1 MNTMLLNFFKTAFRF
16 FWRNKSYTVL
26 NYLCLTF
33 GLTCA
38 IVAALNI
45 TRVTGYDRFHSNY
58 DRLYEVEAN
67 VTYFN
72 GDQFPKE
79 LLSASLPDM
88 LKENVPEI
96 EAFPRVVS
104 RDYTFNN
111 GNVSFTENGIY
122 ADPDFL
128 EIFSFPLASGPH
140 SGVLSENNSIVIS
153 ERMAIKFFKTKDC
166 IGETLILKEDSGQ
179 EVFTVTGILTDVPSQ
194 SYLRFDF
201 IIPFSKFLSANPW
214 SLEIGATA
222 CQTWALLSENANVSA
237 ANQKMKNLIREQE
250 TTLNQEL
257 FLFPLKEKILYSYSG
272 GRRIWREMRNVVLIG
287 SIGFAILL
295 IACFNFI
302 NLTIALNIRRHR
314 EAGIKKVVGA
324 RKSDIINQQ
333 LGEAF
338 IITFLSLLTSIDL
351 VHLSVGILN
360 RTLNDDVQFEF
371 TDFRIIMIFAGI
383 AIFTAIASGLLPAI
397 YLSSSKP
404 VNILKGRIL
413 TGSSFSAFRQGL
425 IVFQFTIPIVLI
437 IFVMIVKV
445 QDGFFR
451 NYDFGFDKDRLMIV
465 SGLKE
470 NQSHPESIRTDLL
483 SIPGISAVSFSNC
496 VPAQGA
502 TVTNDISWEEKD
514 PAQEI
519 HFWSIK
525 SDFDYDEVVK
535 LKISDGR
542 YFDRSYPSDSASFV
556 INDIAAKVMDY
567 DNPVGRTI
575 TLDGKK
581 GTIVGVFRDFHTI
594 DLAGPYTP
602 TIISLTGE
610 VSSDLLISFEDR
622 KYADLTGKVKEV
634 LDRYETEST
643 FQAGLFSD
651 MLKRPEITTIS
662 NLVGLAFIVSLLL
675 ACLGLSGLAAFTA
688 ESRTKEIGI
697 RKLNGASVFS
707 IIKLLGLNYL
717 KWMIIAS
724 IISVPLA
731 FILGNV
737 FLSRFN
743 FRTPMP
749 YWAFV
754 AGPVIA
760 CIIALAA
767 ISWQSWR
774 AATRNPVEAL
784 RYE

>member
-1 MNTMLLNFFKTAFRF
+1 MLRNFFKVAFRF
-16 FWRNKSYTVL
+16 FWRNKSYTIL

-45 TRVTGYDRFHSNY
+45 TRVVSYDRFHANY

-79 LLSASLPDM
+79 LLSASLPDV
-88 LKENVPEI
+88 LNEKVPEI
-96 EAFPRVVS
+96 ESITRVVP
-104 RDYTFNN
+104 REHTFIN
-111 GNVSFTENGIY
+111 GNESFSENGIY

-128 EIFSFPLASGPH
+128 DIFSFPLASGPH
-140 SGVLSENNSIVIS
+140 SGALSENNSMVIS
-153 ERMAIKFFKTKDC
+153 ERMATKFFKTTDC
-166 IGETLILKEDSGQ
+166 IGKTLILKEDSGQ
-179 EVFTVTGILTDVPSQ
+179 EVFTITGIMTDVPSQ
-194 SYLRFDF
+194 SYLSFDF
-201 IIPFSKFLSANPW
+201 IIPFSKFLSGNPW
-214 SLEIGATA
+214 AFEIGATA
-222 CQTWALLSENANVSA
+222 CQTWALLSENADVKA
-237 ANQKMKNLIREQE
+237 ANEKMKNLIREQE

-257 FLFPLKEKILYSYSG
+257 FLFPLKEKILYYYSG
-272 GRRIWREMRNVVLIG
+272 GRRIWREMRNLVLIG

-302 NLTIALNIRRHR
+302 NLTIALNIKRYR

-324 RKSDIINQQ
+324 RKSDIISQH
-333 LGEAF
+333 LGETF
-338 IITFLSLLTSIDL
+338 LITFLSLVTSIDL
-351 VHLSVGILN
+351 VSLSVEVLN
-360 RTLNDDVQFEF
+360 RAFNGDVQFDF

-383 AIFTAIASGLLPAI
+383 ALFTGIASGLLPAI
-397 YLSSSKP
+397 YLSSSNP
-404 VNILKGRIL
+404 VSILKGRIL
-413 TGSSFSAFRQGL
+413 TSNSFSAFRQGL

-437 IFVMIVKV
+437 IFVLIVKV

-451 NYDFGFDKDRLMIV
+451 NYDLGFDKDRLMII

-470 NQSHPESIRTDLL
+470 NQAHSESIRTDLL
-483 SIPGISAVSFSNC
+483 SIPGIGAVSFSNC
-496 VPAQGA
+496 VPARGA
-502 TVTNDISWEEKD
+502 TVTNEVSWEGKD
-514 PAQEI
+514 TAQEI
-519 HFWSIK
+519 HFWNIK
-525 SDFDYDEVVK
+525 SDFDYDKVVK

-542 YFDRSYPSDSASFV
+542 YFDRSYPSDSAGFV
-556 INDIAAKVMDY
+556 INDIAADVLNY

-594 DLAGPYTP
+594 DLTGPYTP
-602 TIISLTGE
+602 TIISLSGE
-610 VSSDLLISFEDR
+610 GSSNLLISIEERKYSDLL
-622 KYADLTGKVKEV
+622 GKVKEV
-634 LDRYETEST
+634 IGKYETEST
-643 FQAGLFSD
+643 FQASLYSD
-651 MLKRPEITTIS
+651 MLKRTELTTVS
-662 NLVGLAFIVSLLL
+662 NLVGLAFIVSILL
-675 ACLGLSGLAAFTA
+675 ACLGLLGLAAFTA

-697 RKLNGASVFS
+697 RKINGASVFS
-707 IIKLLGLNYL
+707 IIKLLGLNYS
-717 KWMIIAS
+717 KWMLIAS
-724 IISVPLA
+724 IISVPVA
-731 FILGNV
+731 FILGSV

-749 YWAFV
+749 YWAFI

-760 CIIALAA
+760 CAIALAA

>member
-1 MNTMLLNFFKTAFRF
+1 MNTMLRSFFKVAFSF

-45 TRVTGYDRFHSNY
+45 NRVTGYDRFHANY

-79 LLSASLPDM
+79 LLSASLPDV

-96 EAFPRVVS
+96 ETFTRIVF
-104 RDYTFNN
+104 RDYTFINRN
-111 GNVSFTENGIY
+111 ESFSESGIH
-122 ADPDFL
+122 ADPEFL
-128 EIFSFPLASGPH
+128 DIFSFPLASGPD
-140 SGVLSENNSIVIS
+140 SDVLSENNSIVIS
-153 ERMAIKFFKTKDC
+153 ERMAIKFFKTTDC
-166 IGETLILKEDSGQ
+166 IGETLTLKEDSGQ
-179 EVFTVTGILTDVPSQ
+179 EVFTITGIMTDVPSQ

-201 IIPFSKFLSANPW
+201 IIPFSKFLSANPRA
-214 SLEIGATA
+214 LEIGATS
-222 CQTWALLSENANVSA
+222 CQTWALLSENADVSA
-237 ANQKMKNLIREQE
+237 ANEKMKNLIREQE

-257 FLFPLKEKILYSYSG
+257 FLFPLKEKILYYYSG
-272 GRRIWREMRNVVLIG
+272 GRRIWREMRNLVLIG

-302 NLTIALNIRRHR
+302 NLTIALNIKRYR

-324 RKSDIINQQ
+324 RKSDIIYQH
-333 LGEAF
+333 LGETF
-338 IITFLSLLTSIDL
+338 LLTFLSLITSIDL
-351 VHLSVGILN
+351 VSLSVGVLN
-360 RTLNDDVQFEF
+360 RAFNGDVQFDF
-371 TDFRIIMIFAGI
+371 TDFRIIIVFGGI
-383 AIFTAIASGLLPAI
+383 AFFTGIASGLLPAI

-404 VNILKGRIL
+404 VNVLKGRIL
-413 TGSSFSAFRQGL
+413 TSSSFSAFRQGL

-437 IFVMIVKV
+437 IFVLIVKV

-451 NYDFGFDKDRLMIV
+451 NYDLGFDKDRLMII

-470 NQSHPESIRTDLL
+470 NQANPESIRADLL
-483 SIPGISAVSFSNC
+483 SIPGIEAVSFSNC
-496 VPAQGA
+496 VPARGA
-502 TVTNDISWEEKD
+502 TVTNEVSWEGKD
-514 PAQEI
+514 PTQEI

-525 SDFDYDEVVK
+525 SDFDYDKVVK

-542 YFDRSYPSDSASFV
+542 YFDRSYPSDSAGFV
-556 INDIAAKVMDY
+556 INDIAAKVLSY

-594 DLAGPYTP
+594 DLTGPYTP
-602 TIISLTGE
+602 TIISLSGE
-610 VSSDLLISFEDR
+610 GNSNLLISIEER
-622 KYADLTGKVKEV
+622 RYADLLGKVKEV
-634 LDRYETEST
+634 IGKYETEST
-643 FQAGLFSD
+643 FQASLYSD
-651 MLKRPEITTIS
+651 MLKRTELTTVS
-662 NLVGLAFIVSLLL
+662 NLVGLAFVVSILL
-675 ACLGLSGLAAFTA
+675 ACLGLSGLASFTA

-697 RKLNGASVFS
+697 RKINGASVFS

-731 FILGNV
+731 FILGNI

-743 FRTPMP
+743 FRTQMP
-749 YWAFV
+749 YWAFI
-754 AGPVIA
+754 AGPVISCA
-760 CIIALAA
+760 IALAA
-767 ISWQSWR
+767 ICWQSWR
-774 AATRNPVEAL
+774 AATRNPAEAL

>member
-1 MNTMLLNFFKTAFRF
+1 
-16 FWRNKSYTVL
+16 
-26 NYLCLTF
+26 
-33 GLTCA
+33 
-38 IVAALNI
+38 
-45 TRVTGYDRFHSNY
+45 
-58 DRLYEVEAN
+58 
-67 VTYFN
+67 
-72 GDQFPKE
+72 
-79 LLSASLPDM
+79 
-88 LKENVPEI
+88 
-96 EAFPRVVS
+96 
-104 RDYTFNN
+104 
-111 GNVSFTENGIY
+111 
-122 ADPDFL
+122 
-128 EIFSFPLASGPH
+128 
-140 SGVLSENNSIVIS
+140 
-153 ERMAIKFFKTKDC
+153 
-166 IGETLILKEDSGQ
+166 
-179 EVFTVTGILTDVPSQ
+179 
-194 SYLRFDF
+194 
-201 IIPFSKFLSANPW
+201 
-214 SLEIGATA
+214 
-222 CQTWALLSENANVSA
+222 
-237 ANQKMKNLIREQE
+237 
-250 TTLNQEL
+250 
-257 FLFPLKEKILYSYSG
+257 
-272 GRRIWREMRNVVLIG
+272 
-287 SIGFAILL
+287 
-295 IACFNFI
+295 
-302 NLTIALNIRRHR
+302 
-314 EAGIKKVVGA
+314 
-324 RKSDIINQQ
+324 
-333 LGEAF
+333 
-338 IITFLSLLTSIDL
+338 
-351 VHLSVGILN
+351 
-360 RTLNDDVQFEF
+360 
-371 TDFRIIMIFAGI
+371 
-383 AIFTAIASGLLPAI
+383 
-397 YLSSSKP
+397 
-404 VNILKGRIL
+404 
-413 TGSSFSAFRQGL
+413 
-425 IVFQFTIPIVLI
+425 
-437 IFVMIVKV
+437 MIVKV
-445 QDGFFR
+445 QDVFFR

-470 NQSHPESIRTDLL
+470 NQAHPESIRTDLL

-622 KYADLTGKVKEV
+622 KYADLTVKVKEV

-643 FQAGLFSD
+643 FQASLYSD

>member
-1 MNTMLLNFFKTAFRF
+1 MLRSFFKVAFRF

-45 TRVTGYDRFHSNY
+45 NRVTGYDRFHANY

-79 LLSASLPDM
+79 LLSASLPDV

-96 EAFPRVVS
+96 ETFTRIVF
-104 RDYTFNN
+104 RDYTFINRN
-111 GNVSFTENGIY
+111 ESFSESGIH
-122 ADPDFL
+122 ADPEFL
-128 EIFSFPLASGPH
+128 DIFSFPLASGPD
-140 SGVLSENNSIVIS
+140 SDVLSENNSIVIS
-153 ERMAIKFFKTKDC
+153 ERMAIKFFKTTDC
-166 IGETLILKEDSGQ
+166 IGETLTLKEDSGQ
-179 EVFTVTGILTDVPSQ
+179 EVFTITGIMTDVPSQ

-201 IIPFSKFLSANPW
+201 IIPFSKFLSANPRA
-214 SLEIGATA
+214 LEIGATS
-222 CQTWALLSENANVSA
+222 CQTWALLSENADVSA
-237 ANQKMKNLIREQE
+237 ANEKMKNLIREQE

-257 FLFPLKEKILYSYSG
+257 FLFPLKEKILYYYSG
-272 GRRIWREMRNVVLIG
+272 GRRIWREMRNLVLIG

-302 NLTIALNIRRHR
+302 NLTIALNIKRYR

-324 RKSDIINQQ
+324 RKSDIIYQH
-333 LGEAF
+333 LGETF
-338 IITFLSLLTSIDL
+338 LLTFLSLITSIDL
-351 VHLSVGILN
+351 VSLSVGVLN
-360 RTLNDDVQFEF
+360 RAFNGDVQFDF
-371 TDFRIIMIFAGI
+371 TDFRIIIVFGGI
-383 AIFTAIASGLLPAI
+383 AFFTGIASGLLPAI

-404 VNILKGRIL
+404 VNVLKGRIL
-413 TGSSFSAFRQGL
+413 TSSSFSAFRQGL

-437 IFVMIVKV
+437 IFVLIVKV

-451 NYDFGFDKDRLMIV
+451 NYDLGFDKDRLMII

-470 NQSHPESIRTDLL
+470 NQANPESIRADLL
-483 SIPGISAVSFSNC
+483 SIPGIEAVSFSNC
-496 VPAQGA
+496 VPARGA
-502 TVTNDISWEEKD
+502 TVTNEVSWEGKD
-514 PAQEI
+514 PTQEI

-525 SDFDYDEVVK
+525 SDFDYDKVVK

-542 YFDRSYPSDSASFV
+542 YFDRSYPSDSAGFV
-556 INDIAAKVMDY
+556 INDIAAKVLSY

-594 DLAGPYTP
+594 DLTGPYTP
-602 TIISLTGE
+602 TIISLSGE
-610 VSSDLLISFEDR
+610 GNSNLLISIEER
-622 KYADLTGKVKEV
+622 RYADLLGKVKEV
-634 LDRYETEST
+634 IGKYETEST
-643 FQAGLFSD
+643 FQASLYSD
-651 MLKRPEITTIS
+651 MLKRTELTTVS
-662 NLVGLAFIVSLLL
+662 NLVGLAFVVSILL
-675 ACLGLSGLAAFTA
+675 ACLGLSGLASFTA

-697 RKLNGASVFS
+697 RKINGASVFS

-731 FILGNV
+731 FILGNI

-743 FRTPMP
+743 FRTQMP
-749 YWAFV
+749 YWAFI
-754 AGPVIA
+754 AGPVISCA
-760 CIIALAA
+760 IALAA
-767 ISWQSWR
+767 ICWQSWR
-774 AATRNPVEAL
+774 AATRNPAEAL

>member
-1 MNTMLLNFFKTAFRF
+1 MNTMLRSFFKVAFRF

-45 TRVTGYDRFHSNY
+45 NRVTGYDRFHANY

-79 LLSASLPDM
+79 LLSASLPDV

-96 EAFPRVVS
+96 ETFTRIVF
-104 RDYTFNN
+104 RDYTFINRN
-111 GNVSFTENGIY
+111 ESFSESGIH
-122 ADPDFL
+122 ADPEFL
-128 EIFSFPLASGPH
+128 DIFSFPLASGPD
-140 SGVLSENNSIVIS
+140 SDVLSENNSIVIS
-153 ERMAIKFFKTKDC
+153 ERMAIKFFKTTDC
-166 IGETLILKEDSGQ
+166 IGETLTLKEDSGQ
-179 EVFTVTGILTDVPSQ
+179 EVFTITGIMTDVPSQ

-201 IIPFSKFLSANPW
+201 IIPFSKFLSANPRA
-214 SLEIGATA
+214 LEIGATS
-222 CQTWALLSENANVSA
+222 CQTWALLSENADVSA
-237 ANQKMKNLIREQE
+237 ANEKMKNLIREQE

-257 FLFPLKEKILYSYSG
+257 FLFPLKEKILYYYSG
-272 GRRIWREMRNVVLIG
+272 GRRIWREMRNLVLIG

-302 NLTIALNIRRHR
+302 NLTIALNIKRYR

-324 RKSDIINQQ
+324 RKSDIIYQH
-333 LGEAF
+333 LGETF
-338 IITFLSLLTSIDL
+338 LLTFLSLITSIDL
-351 VHLSVGILN
+351 VSLSVGVLN
-360 RTLNDDVQFEF
+360 RAFNGDVQFDF
-371 TDFRIIMIFAGI
+371 TDFRIIIVFGGI
-383 AIFTAIASGLLPAI
+383 AFFTGIASGLLPAI

-404 VNILKGRIL
+404 VNVLKGRIL
-413 TGSSFSAFRQGL
+413 TSSSFSAFRQGL

-437 IFVMIVKV
+437 IFVLIVKV

-451 NYDFGFDKDRLMIV
+451 NYDLGFDKDRLMII

-470 NQSHPESIRTDLL
+470 NQANPESIRADLL
-483 SIPGISAVSFSNC
+483 SIPGIEAVSFSNC
-496 VPAQGA
+496 VPARGA
-502 TVTNDISWEEKD
+502 TVTNEVSWEGKD
-514 PAQEI
+514 PTQEI

-525 SDFDYDEVVK
+525 SDFDYDKVVK

-542 YFDRSYPSDSASFV
+542 YFDRSYPSDSAGFV
-556 INDIAAKVMDY
+556 INDIAAKVLSY

-594 DLAGPYTP
+594 DLTGPYTP
-602 TIISLTGE
+602 TIISLSGE
-610 VSSDLLISFEDR
+610 GNSNLLISIEER
-622 KYADLTGKVKEV
+622 RYADLLGKVKEV
-634 LDRYETEST
+634 IGKYETEST
-643 FQAGLFSD
+643 FQASLYSD
-651 MLKRPEITTIS
+651 MLKRTELTTVS
-662 NLVGLAFIVSLLL
+662 NLVGLAFVVSILL
-675 ACLGLSGLAAFTA
+675 ACLGLSGLASFTA

-697 RKLNGASVFS
+697 RKINGASVFS

-731 FILGNV
+731 FILGNI

-743 FRTPMP
+743 FRTQMP
-749 YWAFV
+749 YWAFI
-754 AGPVIA
+754 AGPVISCA
-760 CIIALAA
+760 IALAA
-767 ISWQSWR
+767 ICWQSWR
-774 AATRNPVEAL
+774 AATRNPAEAL